1 MENHSGSMRLCF
13 NYHRPQRQS
22 FMAETITLEKFYSSS
37 LGQYALRWEQNQYDK
52 LVSDCFGYNAVQ
64 LGATGIDF
72 LKNNRIGLKVA
83 AEPTLRPLTQLL
95 ETDDRVPL
103 QMLFEAMPFESESID
118 LVVMPHSLE
127 VSEDPHALLREIY
140 RILIPG
146 GRIILT
152 AFNLMSLW
160 GLRFKMQRFGAKTF
174 LPGRQ
179 FMSVFQIRDWL
190 HLLSFHV
197 DRGAFGCYGL
207 TFSSPQSKEDSWI
220 EKAGD
225 RWWPQCGAIF
235 AISATKEVAGCKLV
249 GRAVNKKFFFLGR
262 RPAPKSE

>member
-1 MENHSGSMRLCF
+1 
-13 NYHRPQRQS
+13 
-22 FMAETITLEKFYSSS
+22 
-37 LGQYALRWEQNQYDK
+37 
-52 LVSDCFGYNAVQ
+52 
-64 LGATGIDF
+64 
-72 LKNNRIGLKVA
+72 
-83 AEPTLRPLTQLL
+83 
-95 ETDDRVPL
+95 
-103 QMLFEAMPFESESID
+103 MLFEAMPFESESID

-152 AFNLMSLW
+152 GFNLMSLW

-207 TFSSPQSKEDSWI
+207 TFSSPQSREDSWI

>member
-83 AEPTLRPLTQLL
+83 AEPTLRPLTQHL

-152 AFNLMSLW
+152 GFNLMSLW

-174 LPGRQ
+174 CPAGSLCQ
-179 FMSVFQIRDWL
+179 FSRFGTGCTYSHSMSTEALSDATASRF
-190 HLLSFHV
+190 LLLRAKKTH
-197 DRGAFGCYGL
+197 GL
-207 TFSSPQSKEDSWI
+207 
-220 EKAGD
+220 
-225 RWWPQCGAIF
+225 
-235 AISATKEVAGCKLV
+235 
-249 GRAVNKKFFFLGR
+249 R
-262 RPAPKSE
+262 RPVIAGGRNAGQFLRSVRRRK

>member
-1 MENHSGSMRLCF
+1 
-13 NYHRPQRQS
+13 
-22 FMAETITLEKFYSSS
+22 
-37 LGQYALRWEQNQYDK
+37 
-52 LVSDCFGYNAVQ
+52 
-64 LGATGIDF
+64 
-72 LKNNRIGLKVA
+72 
-83 AEPTLRPLTQLL
+83 
-95 ETDDRVPL
+95 
-103 QMLFEAMPFESESID
+103 MLFEAMPFESESID

-152 AFNLMSLW
+152 GFNLMSLW

-235 AISATKEVAGCKLV
+235 CDQCDEGSSRLQAGGACREQEV
-249 GRAVNKKFFFLGR
+249 FFLGR

>member
-1 MENHSGSMRLCF
+1 MRLCF
-13 NYHRPQRQS
+13 KYHRPQCQS

-95 ETDDRVPL
+95 ETDDRTPL

-118 LVVMPHSLE
+118 LVVMPHALE
-127 VSEDPHALLREIY
+127 VSEDPHALLREVY

-146 GRIILT
+146 GRVILT
-152 AFNLMSLW
+152 GFNLMSLW
-160 GLRFKMQRFGAKTF
+160 GLRFKMQRFATGFTCSH
-174 LPGRQ
+174 
-179 FMSVFQIRDWL
+179 FM
-190 HLLSFHV
+190 
-197 DRGAFGCYGL
+197 
-207 TFSSPQSKEDSWI
+207 
-220 EKAGD
+220 
-225 RWWPQCGAIF
+225 
-235 AISATKEVAGCKLV
+235 
-249 GRAVNKKFFFLGR
+249 
-262 RPAPKSE
+262 

>member
-1 MENHSGSMRLCF
+1 MRLCF
-13 NYHRPQRQS
+13 KYHRPQCQS

-95 ETDDRVPL
+95 ETDDRTPL

-118 LVVMPHSLE
+118 LVVMPHALE
-127 VSEDPHALLREIY
+127 VSEDPHALLREVY

-146 GRIILT
+146 GRVILT
-152 AFNLMSLW
+152 GFNLMSLW
-160 GLRFKMQRFGAKTF
+160 GLRFKMQRFGTEGLSDATVSRF
-174 LPGRQ
+174 LPLRLRKTPGLKRLAIVGGRSAAQ
-179 FMSVFQIRDWL
+179 FLRSVPQKKCRA
-190 HLLSFHV
+190 LSLS
-197 DRGAFGCYGL
+197 GA
-207 TFSSPQSKEDSWI
+207 P
-220 EKAGD
+220 
-225 RWWPQCGAIF
+225 
-235 AISATKEVAGCKLV
+235 
-249 GRAVNKKFFFLGR
+249 
-262 RPAPKSE
+262 